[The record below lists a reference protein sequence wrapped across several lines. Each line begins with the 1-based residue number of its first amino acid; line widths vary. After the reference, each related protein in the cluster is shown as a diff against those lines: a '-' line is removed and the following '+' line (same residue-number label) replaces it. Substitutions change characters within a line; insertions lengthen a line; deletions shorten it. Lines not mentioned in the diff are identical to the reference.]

1 MDAALALVLCV
12 LAAAYLLRRAVRTFH
27 DPEAGA
33 CGGSEGCGSAC
44 STDAASEPPL
54 VQLELPR

>member
-1 MDAALALVLCV
+1 MDTALAVLACV
-12 LAAAYLLRRAVRTFH
+12 LAALYLLRRAVRTFD
-27 DPEAGA
+27 DPQAGA

-44 STDAASEPPL
+44 STDAAPDPPL